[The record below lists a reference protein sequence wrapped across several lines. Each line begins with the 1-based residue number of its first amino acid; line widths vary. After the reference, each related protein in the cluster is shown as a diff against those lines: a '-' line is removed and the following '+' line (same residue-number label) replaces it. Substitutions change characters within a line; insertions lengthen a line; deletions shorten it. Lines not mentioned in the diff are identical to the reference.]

1 MTIPNVK
8 HILGDALHAAVEF
21 ALKEAFPSAG
31 SSVSEAHVA
40 AYAYLVWKNLSDNDA
55 MKILGVPKPDQTVID
70 QLFAATYVQA
80 PPDGFTYYVA
90 DAKHSRVIEPTHS
103 FTGHLPLVRVP
114 LALTDAQASVITTAI
129 GTVEPADHLFQSV
142 EQLSFKYASEL
153 GYTPARADVVTPA
166 RSHGSRFSAIALYLG
181 YKNVADVEPSFYVL
195 ESGTATGTA
204 NMAFVSLDM
213 KPIPARKKWYSPTPF
228 TGPNAHYTGDLQT
241 SGDEIVK
248 LHVEAFSDVMVH
260 EVTVDVTY
268 KRCPPVY
275 VWPALLTVQAAGR
288 VGAISVKMGKLNLED
303 LFAPIGFAL
312 DWDQPLK

>member
-1 MTIPNVK
+1 MNIPNVR
-8 HILGDALHAAVEF
+8 HIIGDALHTAIEF
-21 ALKEAFPSAG
+21 AIKEAFPSAG
-31 SSVSEAHVA
+31 SSVSDAHVA
-40 AYAYLVWKNLSDNDA
+40 AYVYLIWQNLSEGDA
-55 MKILGVPKPDQTVID
+55 LKILGVPKLDQSEID
-70 QLFAATYVQA
+70 KLFMATYVQTQ
-80 PPDGFTYYVA
+80 PDSFTYYMA

-114 LALTDAQASVITTAI
+114 MAETDAQASVITTAI
-129 GTVEPADHLFQSV
+129 GTVEPVDHLFQSV
-142 EQLSFKYASEL
+142 QQVSSKYSSEL
-153 GYTPARADVVTPA
+153 GYSPSRVDVVTPA

-181 YKNVADVEPSFYVL
+181 YKDVSDVAPSFYVL

-204 NMAFVSLDM
+204 NIAFLSPDM

-228 TGPNAHYTGDLQT
+228 TGPNAHYTGDLQLV
-241 SGDEIVK
+241 GDEVTT
-248 LHVEAFSDVMVH
+248 LHVEAFSDAMVH

-275 VWPALLTVQAAGR
+275 IWPALLTVQAASR

-303 LFAPIGFAL
+303 LFAPIGFKL